1 MWKNG
6 KEGDTEG
13 DESWKEKKEKTGDGR
28 RETIEAE
35 EKMDPRKKGGCGR
48 RWKGSGRTG
57 KKRRAGSCRNVV
69 GKTEWEEKNN
79 CCMA

>member
-13 DESWKEKKEKTGDGR
+13 DESWKEKTGDGR

-35 EKMDPRKKGGCGR
+35 EKKRSQGKGGGDAASLQGAPR
-48 RWKGSGRTG
+48 GHL
-57 KKRRAGSCRNVV
+57 AEV
-69 GKTEWEEKNN
+69 
-79 CCMA
+79 

>member
-28 RETIEAE
+28 RETG
-35 EKMDPRKKGGCGR
+35 DD
-48 RWKGSGRTG
+48 
-57 KKRRAGSCRNVV
+57 
-69 GKTEWEEKNN
+69 
-79 CCMA
+79 